1 MLKRLR
7 KKKTAKKIW
16 IILII
21 LILPAFVF
29 WGFGSFM
36 RSKQETTY
44 AGKISGRKVS
54 ELEYKDALDA
64 VRNQAIIQFG
74 DNLSEIEKKLNLESL
89 VWDRLVLLAEAKK
102 RKIKTTDQEVIELI
116 QSYPFFQTKKGQFD
130 NQIYSQMLRYE
141 FRTQPRIFEEQT
153 RSTLILS
160 KLYKEITGNLNL
172 NEEEIKKEYQKLNE
186 QINLY
191 YIASLPSDFIKDITA
206 TEEEIKD
213 YFIKNSF
220 QFKQP
225 LSFNIEYIS
234 LASEDKNE
242 TAIKDKIRKLALRLS
257 KKEDFTNAAKELNLE
272 VKETGL
278 FSQTDPMPGIGWSPQ
293 ILSLISKLKIGE
305 FAPPIYIDK
314 YYYILR
320 LKERKESHIPDFERI
335 KDKVKEA
342 FIKEKAKDTAQ
353 QKIEDALK
361 ELKTAYKTNPTG
373 IALPIPIKE
382 GANPTGIAL
391 PIPIKERANP
401 KSIDFDKIAKI
412 YGLKS
417 GSTNFFRYGSYIE
430 GIGASDNFFT
440 AAVDLKE
447 DAHSGIIEMPS
458 GFYIIKLKSKIPV
471 DENKFREE
479 KPEFAKKLLLQKREE
494 YFSRFLQELKR
505 KAQLSGY

>member
-382 GANPTGIAL
+382 
-391 PIPIKERANP
+391 RANP